1 MERSQISESI
11 LRTVEL
17 EISSFLDIE
26 PEITCPIE
34 YENTVIDVGR
44 RIARTLITNS
54 RGEIPKGRNAK
65 KKS

>member
-17 EISSFLDIE
+17 EISNFLDIE
-26 PEITCPIE
+26 SEITCPIE
-34 YENTVIDVGR
+34 YENTVISIGR
-44 RIARTLITNS
+44 RVAKTLLTNS